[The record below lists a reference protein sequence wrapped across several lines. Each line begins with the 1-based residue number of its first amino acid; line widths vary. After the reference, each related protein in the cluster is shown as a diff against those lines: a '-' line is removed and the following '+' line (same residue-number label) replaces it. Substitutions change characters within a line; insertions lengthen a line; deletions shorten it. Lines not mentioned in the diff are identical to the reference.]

1 MHVELIAIT
10 PVGDQKRR
18 PANASHY
25 DEGSAGSFWRL
36 CDKRGNHDLLYTVFF
51 LRPISERYKTTI

>member
-10 PVGDQKRR
+10 LVGGQKRR

-25 DEGSAGSFWRL
+25 EEGSTGSFWRL